1 MIMPYTIELPDE
13 LFDRLKSIAEPFVDT
28 PVTVIGKLLDLYEID
43 NKELKEPNHPNSDIK
58 ALDPLNPGSLA
69 FTKVLDAKFDNKFA
83 SKWFDL
89 AKIAHIV
96 AYEYVDGSFD
106 RLSNISKMNISKGE
120 LTDKGF
126 DYLKEIDISI
136 QRADASVTWRNVL
149 HIAQQ
154 LSLPVS
160 VHFIWRDRA
169 GAAYPNIEGNL
180 SWKPNTQIIFD
191 E

>member
-1 MIMPYTIELPDE
+1 MPHSVELPDE
-13 LFDRLKSIAEPFVDT
+13 IFERLKSIAEPFVDT
-28 PVTVIGKLLDLYEID
+28 PATVIAKLLDLYELD
-43 NKELKEPNHPNSDIK
+43 NKEIKEGIHLESDIRV
-58 ALDPLNPGSLA
+58 LDPLNPGSLS
-69 FTKVLDAKFDNKFA
+69 FTKVLEAKFDNKPA

-89 AKIAHIV
+89 AKVAHIV

-106 RLSNISKMNISKGE
+106 RLRSLSKMNISRGE

-126 DYLKEIDISI
+126 DYLDEIDISI

-154 LSLPVS
+154 LSLPITVRL
-160 VHFIWRDRA
+160 VWRDRV
-169 GAAYPNIEGNL
+169 GAAYPNVEGEL
-180 SWKPNTQIIFD
+180 SWKPNTQNLFD